1 MSTENLTYATAPHPY
16 TPAVATNDLVFV
28 SGRLGVHDG
37 EFVRGG
43 AAAEATQALQNAER
57 ELAAF
62 GLDFT
67 HVVKAT
73 IFLADMADLQPVN
86 QAYIDVVPEPRPA
99 RSCVAV
105 AELPFGGLVEI
116 ELIASRSKQA

>member
-1 MSTENLTYATAPHPY
+1 MTTDDLTYATAPHPY
-16 TPAVATNDLVFV
+16 TPAVATSDLVFV

-37 EFVRGG
+37 EFVSGG
-43 AAAEATQALQNAER
+43 AAAEATQALENAKR

-73 IFLADMADLQPVN
+73 IFLADIADLQPVN
-86 QAYIDVVPEPRPA
+86 HAYIKAIPEPRPA

-105 AELPFGGLVEI
+105 RDLPFGGLVEI
-116 ELIASRSKQA
+116 ELIASRTKQG